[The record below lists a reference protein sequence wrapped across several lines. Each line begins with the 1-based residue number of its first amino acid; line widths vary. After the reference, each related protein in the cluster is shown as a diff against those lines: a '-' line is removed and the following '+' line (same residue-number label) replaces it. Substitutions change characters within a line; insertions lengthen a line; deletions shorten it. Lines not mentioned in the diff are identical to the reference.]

1 VRPTIVVNTR
11 DAQLP
16 ARAREILEYYLENR
30 RTADTL
36 EGIAEW
42 RLLEDLV
49 HRRVEETDA
58 ALHWLVARGF
68 LRRVIASMAAPP
80 LYRLN
85 TDKVD
90 EAAQLVR
97 EATPSD
103 KESRPWP
110 LR

>member
-1 VRPTIVVNTR
+1 MDPR
-11 DAQLP
+11 DTHLP
-16 ARAREILEYYLENR
+16 ARAREILEYYLANP

-36 EGIAEW
+36 DGIAEW

-58 ALHWLVARGF
+58 ALHWLVTRGY

-85 TDKVD
+85 ADRVD
-90 EAAQLVR
+90 DAAQLVR

-103 KESRPWP
+103 KESRTWP

>member
-1 VRPTIVVNTR
+1 MRQTIVVEQR
-11 DAQLP
+11 EADLP

-30 RTADTL
+30 CTADTL

-42 RLLEDLV
+42 LLLEELV

-58 ALHWLVARGF
+58 ALRWLVARGF
-68 LRRVIASMAAPP
+68 LRRITASMAAPP

-97 EATPSD
+97 ETNPRD